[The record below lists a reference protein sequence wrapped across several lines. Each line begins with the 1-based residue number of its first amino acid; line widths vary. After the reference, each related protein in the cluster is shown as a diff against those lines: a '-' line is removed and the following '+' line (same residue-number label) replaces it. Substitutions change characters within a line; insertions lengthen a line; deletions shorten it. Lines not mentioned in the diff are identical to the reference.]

1 MSSRHRRGKPPK
13 QKRAPR
19 TRAPMTDMQR
29 AREHLLIDLGI
40 TKSDIARALGLP
52 LYRIT
57 NVFTDRNRSLG
68 PEGVEQRVVTYLC
81 AVADRDGIEP
91 KNITLD
97 SMGWAEPAVNET
109 PATGDEAG
117 AGES

>member
-1 MSSRHRRGKPPK
+1 MSSRQRRGKTP

-19 TRAPMTDMQR
+19 TRAPMTDVQR

-40 TKSDIARALGLP
+40 TKSDIARALRLP

-68 PEGVEQRVVTYLC
+68 PDGVEAEVIRFLRSR
-81 AVADRDGIEP
+81 AVEP
-91 KNITLD
+91 NSITRA
-97 SMGWAEPAVNET
+97 SMGWPEQQENET
-109 PATGDEAG
+109 PADGDESV